1 MPDWRLT
8 RLNGEFC
15 LTFDRDGKRIRRR
28 LGTTD
33 ARQAQLI
40 APAIYAELTRPTGT
54 TVEELWNAYVA
65 DREGRAVVG
74 TMVHTWKAMRERFGS
89 RDGQSITKEDC
100 RAHTAERRA
109 NGISDGTIHT
119 ELGHLRTVL
128 KWAENGRLIDRAP
141 HIERPAK
148 PEPKDR
154 YLTHEEVLRII
165 NAAHVPHVRLAMHLM
180 IATAARVTAI
190 LELTWDRVDFE
201 RRQIRLRDTEDKTR
215 RKGRATV
222 PMNDTV
228 FSALMEAKTGA
239 MTDHVIEWAGRP
251 VRSLKKGIASAA
263 KAARLDGV
271 SAHVFRHSAA
281 VWMIEAGVPIA
292 EVSQYLGHSNTVVT
306 EKVYARYSPTH
317 LASAAKALELCV
329 KPYPHSSNMKLV
341 KTGKFTGTG
350 SS

>member
-15 LTFDRDGKRIRRR
+15 LTFERDGKRIRRR

-54 TVEELWNAYVA
+54 TVEELWAAYVA

-74 TMVHTWKAMRERFGS
+74 TMVHTWKALKERFGL
-89 RDGQSITKEDC
+89 RDGQSLTKEDC

-141 HIERPAK
+141 HIERPGK

-154 YLTHEEVLRII
+154 YLTHEEAQRVIA
-165 NAAHVPHVRLAMHLM
+165 AAHAPHVKLAMQLM

-190 LELTWDRVDFE
+190 LELTWDRVDFQ
-201 RRQIRLRDTEDKTR
+201 RRQIQLRDPTDKTR
-215 RKGRATV
+215 RKGRATI
-222 PMNDTV
+222 PMNDSI
-228 FSALMEAKTGA
+228 FAALRDAKAGA
-239 MTDHVIEWAGRP
+239 LTDNVIEWAGKP
-251 VRSLKKGIASAA
+251 VKSLKKGIASAA
-263 KAARLDGV
+263 RSAGLDGV
-271 SAHVFRHSAA
+271 SAHVFRHTAA
-281 VWMIEAGVPIA
+281 VWLAEAGVSMEEIA
-292 EVSQYLGHSNTVVT
+292 QYMGHSNVNVT
-306 EKVYARYSPTH
+306 RGTYARYSPEH
-317 LASAAKALELCV
+317 LRKAADALDMGLYV
-329 KPYPHSSNMKLV
+329 VPLGSGKPAKRNV
-341 KTGKFTGTG
+341 R
-350 SS
+350 